1 MASIKRRYGKQ
12 SGVKVWL
19 AQFYVFNPETGKN
32 DKQVR
37 KSTGIKG
44 DGPTAQKR
52 ALAKAIEF
60 ERAAQGTMQ
69 AGTDR
74 AQKAKA
80 ILADAVEKIERE
92 TFTPLTARKYLAELL
107 AVATGEEMTAF
118 TVESWFKEWLRR
130 KARDSST
137 ATMARY
143 TSHLD
148 AFLEWLGPD
157 RRKKPL
163 ESVTTAMARQWRET
177 LQDAG
182 RAGKTV
188 QSYTKDLGAAY
199 RAAIREG
206 LTNFNPATAL
216 EAIPT
221 DDSQD
226 RKPFTGPEVAALMT
240 AVAELG
246 KEDPTLPR
254 SRSRRTFTDEVA
266 QEWRGLILVAAFT
279 GLRLGDA
286 SKLSWAAVDLAGK
299 KITLIPS
306 KTKRKK
312 REVCI
317 PIQPDLLAYLEAVP
331 IHSDKPDAPVFPVL
345 SITSIGARAGL
356 SQTFNKI
363 MSNAGVDR
371 GKPSREPAKEGEES
385 KATVGRVTYERGF
398 HSLRH
403 TFTSWL
409 RNAGVSEE
417 DRMALTGH
425 STRESHAI
433 YSHHDETALRE
444 AVAKLPSITGA

>member
-1 MASIKRRYGKQ
+1 MASIKKRPGTKEGKGIWQ
-12 SGVKVWL
+12 
-19 AQFYVFNPETGKN
+19 AQFYVTDPATEELV
-32 DKQVR
+32 QVR

-44 DGPTAQKR
+44 DGPTAQKK

-60 ERAAQGTMQ
+60 ERAAQKTMQ
-69 AGTDR
+69 AGSDK
-74 AQKAKA
+74 AQKAKS

-130 KARDSST
+130 KARDSSK

-157 RRKKPL
+157 RSKKPL

-226 RKPFTGPEVAALMT
+226 RKPFTGQEVAALMT
-240 AVAELG
+240 AAVDLG
-246 KEDPTLPR
+246 ARDTTLP
-254 SRSRRTFTDEVA
+254 RSRRTFTAEIA

-286 SKLSWAAVDLAGK
+286 SKLSWSAVDLAGK

-331 IHSDKPDAPVFPVL
+331 ITSDKPDAPVFPIL
-345 SITSIGARAGL
+345 SKTSIGARAGL
-356 SQTFNKI
+356 SQTFNKVMI
-363 MSNAGVDR
+363 HAGVDR
-371 GKPSREPAKEGEES
+371 GKPSREPAKEGEAS

-433 YSHHDETALRE
+433 YSHHDEAALRE
-444 AVAKLPSITGA
+444 AVAKLPSITGN

>member
-1 MASIKRRYGKQ
+1 MASIKKRPGTKDGNGAWQ
-12 SGVKVWL
+12 
-19 AQFYVFNPETGKN
+19 AQFYVFDPLTGKF

-44 DGPTAQKR
+44 DGPTAQKK

-60 ERAAQGTMQ
+60 ERMALGVIP
-69 AGTDR
+69 AGTDQ

-80 ILADAVEKIERE
+80 ILASAVENIERDK
-92 TFTPLTARKYLAELL
+92 FTPLTARKYLAELL
-107 AVATGEEMTAF
+107 DVATGEELATF
-118 TVESWFKEWLRR
+118 TVETWSAEWIRR
-130 KARDSST
+130 KARDSSP
-137 ATMARY
+137 ATITRY
-143 TSHLD
+143 TSHTD
-148 AFLEWLGPD
+148 AFLEWLGD
-157 RRKKPL
+157 ERRKKPL
-163 ESVTTAMARQWRET
+163 ESVTTAMVRTWRES

-188 QSYTKDLGAAY
+188 QSYLKDIGAVY

-206 LTNFNPATAL
+206 LTHFNPVTAL
-216 EAIPT
+216 EQIAT

-226 RKPFTGPEVAALMT
+226 RKPFTGAEVAALMT
-240 AVAELG
+240 AAAKPAEAG
-246 KEDPTLPR
+246 KVK
-254 SRSRRTFTDEVA
+254 RTPEQEAAAAKIA

-331 IHSDKPDAPVFPVL
+331 ITSDKPDAPVFPVL
-345 SITSIGARAGL
+345 SKTSIGARAGL

-371 GKPSREPAKEGEES
+371 GKPSRVIEEG
-385 KATVGRVTYERGF
+385 KDKGKGRITYERGF

-433 YSHHDETALRE
+433 YSHHDEAALRD
-444 AVAKLPSITGA
+444 AISKLTSITES